1 MMPSHWE
8 FLVIALVIL
17 LLFGAKRI
25 PEMARGLGKGIRE
38 FRSAV
43 KDVQDEVDLSGQHS
57 SQQSSRPNNT
67 IPPASPPPGQVAR
80 DDGQHTANQNTA
92 SQPAATGEA
101 APAPESASRD
111 S

>member
-43 KDVQDEVDLSGQHS
+43 KDVQDEVDLSGHQS
-57 SQQSSRPNNT
+57 SSRPNNT

-80 DDGQHTANQNTA
+80 DDGQNSASQNTA
-92 SQPAATGEA
+92 SQPAATGAA